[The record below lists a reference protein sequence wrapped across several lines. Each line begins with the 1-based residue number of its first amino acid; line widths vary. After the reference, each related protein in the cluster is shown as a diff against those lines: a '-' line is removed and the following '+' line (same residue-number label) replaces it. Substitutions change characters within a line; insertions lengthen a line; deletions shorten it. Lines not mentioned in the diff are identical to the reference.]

1 MDDNKTVNVKTKKK
15 LPLGVKL
22 LLLPFDIVLVLL
34 LVVLLWFAFCF
45 FDRVK
50 PVEAL
55 PPDYAVYLRTD
66 SVWDTVEPLLDLD
79 ATLIA
84 MTSPEFK
91 DYRDTFLEIKQSKLR
106 NNFFVKTALKRRVD
120 AAVYGY
126 EDDGKLSAL
135 CVLDAGIISGAV
147 RLVPYIIPHVKA
159 AAEQIEIS
167 VNNHGTFYQFGDAG
181 CFVIKKNLV
190 IFSTSRNLLEQAMTY
205 SNGDLY
211 QKEELEVFK
220 KKLRDPLRILADGRN
235 VLKLVAQMPVSEEDK
250 KNNTPS
256 MLKNYLEMIVP
267 YLSEE
272 EYTTVNFGISESDL
286 NLTISVPMG
295 ITEDYVSVDNESP
308 VLNLLEKESQV
319 PSLLPKFADDVQYYT
334 LISAGSL
341 SELRDATVKILPDSK
356 KFLATWNKSDTVSK
370 IVFNTSLDELLF
382 SWTGSEFAIFGIE
395 GKSEPVF
402 ALSISDEAKRRQIF
416 DRVFASYIVQ
426 SNDSLLVDGV
436 RLPSINMPSF
446 VLSVLQEL
454 NINVPH
460 PYYLIKDDFIFLS
473 ESPENLVAINSD
485 AKSTKKLSGSEN
497 WMKVSSKHSPYS
509 TLSLYYNL
517 ERSVPFFIKGNSTM
531 SKILALY
538 NAGRFDLRIKDSM
551 LTVQLQA
558 SALELESSQ
567 HIPGFPFELE
577 NKSNSELIKSN
588 AKKSKT
594 IYWVENGI
602 SVNSLDCG
610 KFEKQT
616 FELPEVQYIVAA
628 DEATIKA
635 NGGEIWAVTKTGVVY
650 LLNSK
655 LEVLNGYPVLSGL
668 SMTCA
673 PFIYKD
679 SLVLIGNDGVMCF
692 VSPNGEIKNLE
703 TDVESEIK
711 STPTVNGD
719 ILAFYEKGFFG
730 GIHIYK
736 NLEPVT
742 AEGPFEMEGI
752 AYGSPCVFNAG
763 GKQYTAMITQAGVL
777 YVYDFAGNL
786 MQPFPVT
793 LPGVFFMNVEM
804 ADGYLFALSSEG
816 ALFRVGLDGKSLRV
830 KIPYFTAKTGHIT
843 VCDYDGQTGQE
854 IFVSGD
860 GNSIYGFN
868 SAMEMLPQFPVSGYG
883 KPLFQDLNGD
893 GKNDCLA
900 ITFDNKISAANV
912 LR

>member
-1 MDDNKTVNVKTKKK
+1 
-15 LPLGVKL
+15 
-22 LLLPFDIVLVLL
+22 
-34 LVVLLWFAFCF
+34 
-45 FDRVK
+45 
-50 PVEAL
+50 
-55 PPDYAVYLRTD
+55 
-66 SVWDTVEPLLDLD
+66 
-79 ATLIA
+79 
-84 MTSPEFK
+84 
-91 DYRDTFLEIKQSKLR
+91 
-106 NNFFVKTALKRRVD
+106 
-120 AAVYGY
+120 
-126 EDDGKLSAL
+126 
-135 CVLDAGIISGAV
+135 
-147 RLVPYIIPHVKA
+147 
-159 AAEQIEIS
+159 
-167 VNNHGTFYQFGDAG
+167 
-181 CFVIKKNLV
+181 
-190 IFSTSRNLLEQAMTY
+190 
-205 SNGDLY
+205 
-211 QKEELEVFK
+211 
-220 KKLRDPLRILADGRN
+220 
-235 VLKLVAQMPVSEEDK
+235 
-250 KNNTPS
+250 
-256 MLKNYLEMIVP
+256 
-267 YLSEE
+267 
-272 EYTTVNFGISESDL
+272 
-286 NLTISVPMG
+286 
-295 ITEDYVSVDNESP
+295 
-308 VLNLLEKESQV
+308 
-319 PSLLPKFADDVQYYT
+319 
-334 LISAGSL
+334 
-341 SELRDATVKILPDSK
+341 
-356 KFLATWNKSDTVSK
+356 
-370 IVFNTSLDELLF
+370 
-382 SWTGSEFAIFGIE
+382 
-395 GKSEPVF
+395 
-402 ALSISDEAKRRQIF
+402 
-416 DRVFASYIVQ
+416 
-426 SNDSLLVDGV
+426 
-436 RLPSINMPSF
+436 
-446 VLSVLQEL
+446 
-454 NINVPH
+454 
-460 PYYLIKDDFIFLS
+460 
-473 ESPENLVAINSD
+473 
-485 AKSTKKLSGSEN
+485 
-497 WMKVSSKHSPYS
+497 
-509 TLSLYYNL
+509 
-517 ERSVPFFIKGNSTM
+517 M

-567 HIPGFPFELE
+567 HIPGFPIELE

-752 AYGSPCVFNAG
+752 AYGSPCVFTAG

>member
-167 VNNHGTFYQFGDAG
+167 VNNHGTFYQLGEAG

-272 EYTTVNFGISESDL
+272 EYTSVNFGISESDL

-295 ITEDYVSVDNESP
+295 ITVDYVSVDNESP

-356 KFLATWNKSDTVSK
+356 KFLATCNKSDTVSK

-567 HIPGFPFELE
+567 HIPGFPIELE

-742 AEGPFEMEGI
+742 TEGPFEMEGI
-752 AYGSPCVFNAG
+752 AYGSPCVFTAG